1 MLTFLNL
8 LLIFQIFKFLLKY
21 NFKRLLKIENA
32 DIFDRI
38 KITPQ
43 QEYLIKR
50 MIPAF
55 SSYFL
60 KRVQ

>member
-55 SSYFL
+55 FSYFL

>member
-55 SSYFL
+55 VSYFL